1 MIRTKTATALGALC
15 LAAAGVSVA
24 ATPVSATPAP
34 ATPAPVGQQS
44 QAGLLGIG
52 TRVTTRVD
60 TPLYFGPGLSTP
72 SVGVA
77 WAGDNVAGICQI
89 FDNNNKRLILGI
101 ERPGRNGVQWAN
113 TAGYIWD
120 DFIIQYTAGFP
131 LCLSYGPR
139 VTPIRNTTI
148 YSGQGL
154 STPRVGVAWAGDD
167 VEGICKVNDNNGKR
181 MDLVIERPGRN
192 GVQWANSAGY
202 VWDLDIA
209 ENTDALPDC
218 GTV

>member
-34 ATPAPVGQQS
+34 AGQQS

-72 SVGVA
+72 QIGVA

-89 FDNNNKRLILGI
+89 YDNNNKRLILAI

-139 VTPIRNTTI
+139 VTPIRDTTI

>member
-24 ATPVSATPAP
+24 ATPVAATPAP
-34 ATPAPVGQQS
+34 ATPAPAGQQG

-52 TRVTTRVD
+52 TQINTLVD

-72 SVGVA
+72 QIGVA
-77 WAGDNVAGICQI
+77 WAHDNVAGICQI
-89 FDNNNKRLILGI
+89 YDNNNKRLILGI

-120 DFIIQYTAGFP
+120 DFIFQNTAGFP

-139 VTPIRNTTI
+139 ITPIRNTTI

-154 STPRVGVAWAGDD
+154 STPGVGVAWAGDN

-192 GVQWANSAGY
+192 GTQWANSAGY

-209 ENTDALPDC
+209 ENTNGLPDC

>member
-34 ATPAPVGQQS
+34 VTPAPAGQQS

-72 SVGVA
+72 QIGVA

-89 FDNNNKRLILGI
+89 YDNNNKRLILGI

-139 VTPIRNTTI
+139 VTPIRSTTI

>member
-24 ATPVSATPAP
+24 ATPVSATSVA
-34 ATPAPVGQQS
+34 ASSVSAGQQG

-52 TRVTTRVD
+52 TRINTLVD

-72 SVGVA
+72 QVGVA

-89 FDNNNKRLILGI
+89 YDNNNKRLVLGI

-120 DFIIQYTAGFP
+120 DFIFQNTAGFP
-131 LCLSYGPR
+131 SCLSYGPR

-154 STPRVGVAWAGDD
+154 STPAVGVAWAGDD

-192 GVQWANSAGY
+192 GIQWANSAGY

-209 ENTDALPDC
+209 ENTNSLPDC